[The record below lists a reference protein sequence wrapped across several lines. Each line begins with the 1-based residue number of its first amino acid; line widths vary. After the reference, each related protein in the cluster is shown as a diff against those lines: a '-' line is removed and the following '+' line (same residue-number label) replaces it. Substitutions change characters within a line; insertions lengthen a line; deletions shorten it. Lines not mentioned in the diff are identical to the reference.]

1 MFPMQLLTLEKL
13 VAVDIFWSRLCS
25 PKVKTKRK
33 GDDCFVPGQGGLVT
47 SCKLNLNPSEENMK
61 DSPCFL
67 FFDVRCPHAPSRC
80 ESQCFHRDIPDA
92 KPVNC

>member
-33 GDDCFVPGQGGLVT
+33 GDDCFVPGQGGPGHLLQAESESFRGKHEGFPMFLILWCPLS
-47 SCKLNLNPSEENMK
+47 SCTISL
-61 DSPCFL
+61 
-67 FFDVRCPHAPSRC
+67 
-80 ESQCFHRDIPDA
+80 
-92 KPVNC
+92 